1 MSQVRRRQFLIAAGA
16 VLVAPLRVSAQP
28 APRVMRVAVLEDTS
42 ENTRLRE
49 WQLFRKRLQELGYA
63 EGKNL
68 VVVTRYARGDGQ
80 SLPALAA
87 ELVAQKPDVIVAPS
101 TPSAR
106 AAQQATSSIPI
117 IFNGVADPVG
127 AGLVASLARPGGN
140 ATGLS
145 IMATEI
151 GSKWIEL
158 LREIAP
164 GAHRFGFVND
174 ASNPGSLLA
183 FRNLQEQART
193 VNASVRFLD
202 GRNRQE
208 LESALE
214 TTAREPL
221 DGLIVGTTAVLFPHR
236 DRIIQF
242 AAQQRLPVVYA
253 RREYVEAGGL
263 LSYSVDLDF
272 MFLRGAEYVHRILQG
287 ARPSDLPVEKPS
299 RFEFVINL
307 KTANQIGLTIPQWT
321 LMKATKVIQNR
332 FGF

>member
-1 MSQVRRRQFLIAAGA
+1 MNRRDTLLALLALGGA
-16 VLVAPLRVSAQP
+16 SAPLRAFAQT
-28 APRVMRVAVLEDTS
+28 APRMARIAVLEDTS
-42 ENTRLRE
+42 EGTRPRQ
-49 WQLFRKRLQELGYA
+49 WQLFRKRLQELGYS

-68 VVVTRYARGDGQ
+68 VIVTRYAQGEGQ
-80 SLPALAA
+80 RLAALAK
-87 ELVAQKPDVIVAPS
+87 ELVAEKPDVIVAAS
-101 TPSAR
+101 TLSVR
-106 AAQQATSSIPI
+106 AAMQVTSSIPI
-117 IFNGVADPVG
+117 VFNGIADPVG
-127 AGLVASLARPGGN
+127 VGFVASLARPGGN

-193 VNASVRFLD
+193 VNASIRFMD

-208 LESALE
+208 LERALE
-214 TTAREPL
+214 TTTREPV

-236 DRIIQF
+236 DRIIEF
-242 AAQQRLPVVYA
+242 AAQHRLPIVYA

-272 MFLRGAEYVHRILQG
+272 MYSRTADYVHRILQG
-287 ARPSDLPVEKPS
+287 AKPSDLPVERPS
-299 RFEFVINL
+299 VTRLEVNL
-307 KTANQIGLTIPQWT
+307 KTAKALGFMIPQSI
-321 LMKATKVIQNR
+321 LLRADRVIE
-332 FGF
+332 

>member
-1 MSQVRRRQFLIAAGA
+1 MGQVLRRQFLIAAGA
-16 VLVAPLRVSAQP
+16 VLAAPLRAGAQVP
-28 APRVMRVAVLEDTS
+28 PRVARVAVLDDTA
-42 ENTRLRE
+42 ENTRSRE
-49 WQLFRKRLQELGYA
+49 WQLFRRRLQELGYA
-63 EGKNL
+63 EGRNL
-68 VVVTRYARGDGQ
+68 VIVARYARGDGTK
-80 SLPALAA
+80 LPALAA
-87 ELVAQKPDVIVAPS
+87 ELVAQQPDVILAPS
-101 TPSAR
+101 TPAAR
-106 AAQQATSSIPI
+106 AALQATSSIPI
-117 IFNGVADPVG
+117 VFNGVADPVG
-127 AGLVASLARPGGN
+127 AGLVASLGHPGGN

-164 GAHRFGFVND
+164 GASRFGFVND

-183 FRNLQEQART
+183 FRNLQERARS

-214 TTAREPL
+214 TIAREPV
-221 DGLIVGTTAVLFPHR
+221 DGLIVGTTMVLFPHR

-242 AAQQRLPVVYA
+242 AARHRLPAVFA

-272 MFLRGAEYVHRILQG
+272 MFSRSAEYVQRILGG
-287 ARPSDLPVEKPS
+287 AKASDLPVERPS
-299 RFEFVINL
+299 GTRLEVNL
-307 KTANQIGLTIPQWT
+307 KTAKALGLKMPQSI
-321 LMKATKVIQNR
+321 LLRADRVIE
-332 FGF
+332 

>member
-1 MSQVRRRQFLIAAGA
+1 MNRRDTLLALLALGSA
-16 VLVAPLRVSAQP
+16 SVPLRGFAQT
-28 APRVMRVAVLEDTS
+28 APRVARIAVLEDTS
-42 ENTRLRE
+42 EDTRPRQ

-68 VVVTRYARGDGQ
+68 VIVTRYAQGEGQ
-80 SLPALAA
+80 RLAALAN
-87 ELVAQKPDVIVAPS
+87 ELVAEKPDVIVAAS
-101 TPSAR
+101 TLSVR
-106 AAQQATSSIPI
+106 AAMQVTPSIPI
-117 IFNGVADPVG
+117 VFNGIADPVG
-127 AGLVASLARPGGN
+127 VGFVASLARPGGN

-183 FRNLQEQART
+183 FRNLQEQAHT
-193 VNASVRFLD
+193 VNASIRFMD

-208 LESALE
+208 LERALE
-214 TTAREPL
+214 TTTREPV

-236 DRIIQF
+236 DRIIEF
-242 AAQQRLPVVYA
+242 AAQQRLPIVYA
-253 RREYVEAGGL
+253 RHEYVEAGGL

-272 MFLRGAEYVHRILQG
+272 MYSRTADYVHRILQG
-287 ARPSDLPVEKPS
+287 ARPSDLPVERPS
-299 RFEFVINL
+299 ATRLEVNL
-307 KTANQIGLTIPQWT
+307 KTAKALGFMIPQSI
-321 LMKATKVIQNR
+321 LLRADRVIE
-332 FGF
+332 

>member
-1 MSQVRRRQFLIAAGA
+1 MNRRDTLLALLALGSA
-16 VLVAPLRVSAQP
+16 SVPLRAFAQT
-28 APRVMRVAVLEDTS
+28 APRVARIAVLEDTS
-42 ENTRLRE
+42 EDTRPRQ

-68 VVVTRYARGDGQ
+68 VIVTRYARGEWQ
-80 SLPALAA
+80 RLAALAE
-87 ELVAQKPDVIVAPS
+87 ELVAEKPDVIVAAS
-101 TPSAR
+101 TLSVR
-106 AAQQATSSIPI
+106 AAMQVTPSIPI
-117 IFNGVADPVG
+117 VFNGIADPVG
-127 AGLVASLARPGGN
+127 VGFVASLGRPGGN

-183 FRNLQEQART
+183 FRNLQERART
-193 VNASVRFLD
+193 VNATIRFMD

-208 LESALE
+208 LERALE
-214 TTAREPL
+214 TTTREPV

-236 DRIIQF
+236 DRIIEF
-242 AAQQRLPVVYA
+242 AAQHRLPIVYA
-253 RREYVEAGGL
+253 RHEYVEAGGL

-272 MFLRGAEYVHRILQG
+272 MYSRTADYVHRILQG
-287 ARPSDLPVEKPS
+287 AKPSDLPVERPS
-299 RFEFVINL
+299 VTRLEVNL
-307 KTANQIGLTIPQWT
+307 KTAKALGFMIPQSI
-321 LMKATKVIQNR
+321 LLRADRVIE
-332 FGF
+332 